1 MIDKSKIWLSSPH
14 MSGNEMKYVQEAFD
28 GNWIAPLGPNVD
40 GFEKDLEQ
48 FLGEGTHVAAVNTG
62 TAALHLA
69 LVMLGV
75 EKDDYVICQS
85 LTFSASAN
93 PIMYLGGIPVF
104 VDSEPDTWNIC
115 PNALEDAVKSCIK
128 KGKKPKAI
136 ITVCLYGMPYKV
148 DEIREISDKYGIP
161 ILEDSAEA
169 LGSTYKGQKCGT
181 FGDISVLSFNGNKII
196 TTSGGG
202 ALVLKDEIY
211 KKKAVFLST
220 QAKDDAPHY
229 QHSIVGYNYRLSNVC
244 AGIGR
249 GQMEVIND
257 RVALRRKNH
266 EFYKEI
272 FTSFVGV
279 NFFSEPSLDFFSNHW
294 LNAVIIDP
302 NKTNGFRSE
311 DLIYEFQ
318 KENIESRPLWKPMHM
333 QPLFNKAEYFGAI
346 IAEKLFKFGLC
357 LPSGSNMSNKDR
369 ERISEVIYKVF
380 KAK

>member
-40 GFEKDLEQ
+40 DFEKDLEQ

-93 PIMYLGGIPVF
+93 PIIYLGGIPIF

>member
-93 PIMYLGGIPVF
+93 PIIYLGGIPIF

>member
-28 GNWIAPLGPNVD
+28 GNWIAPLGPNED

-93 PIMYLGGIPVF
+93 PIIYLGGIPIF

-311 DLIYEFQ
+311 DLRYEFQ

>member
-28 GNWIAPLGPNVD
+28 GNWIAPLGPNGD
-40 GFEKDLEQ
+40 SFEKDLEQ

-93 PIMYLGGIPVF
+93 PIIYLGGIPIF

-249 GQMEVIND
+249 GQMEGIND

-311 DLIYEFQ
+311 DLRYEFQ

-346 IAEKLFKFGLC
+346 IAERLFKFGLC

>member
-69 LVMLGV
+69 LVILGV

-93 PIMYLGGIPVF
+93 PIIYLGGIPIF

-311 DLIYEFQ
+311 DLRYEFQ

>member
-40 GFEKDLEQ
+40 DFEKDLEQ

-93 PIMYLGGIPVF
+93 PIIYLGGIPIF

-311 DLIYEFQ
+311 DLRYEFQ

>member
-48 FLGEGTHVAAVNTG
+48 FLGEGTHVAAVTTG

-69 LVMLGV
+69 LVILGV

-311 DLIYEFQ
+311 DLRYEFQ